1 VLNDDGP
8 RVQLPDFPRGEGA
21 AMSSIAPTAWWIMLA
36 GAGGITLLAAAFYLI
51 GVGLREA
58 LDPRSG
64 SVLR

>member
-1 VLNDDGP
+1 
-8 RVQLPDFPRGEGA
+8 
-21 AMSSIAPTAWWIMLA
+21 MSSIAPTAWWIMLA